1 MAFFNFGIFGEQE
14 HRVFNYRPR
23 YYDPEKEAVKE
34 KFAEVDGSAEK
45 KEYVPGTY
53 LKGAFRR
60 ENRYRTVN
68 SRVRTFIGLAGLL
81 MIIVIL
87 IYIAKI
93 YPALIDGIRKEK
105 AAKGQ
110 TEQQVE
116 NPWGADEVD
125 EWGLYNPNDY

>member
-1 MAFFNFGIFGEQE
+1 MAFFNFGIFGEPE

-34 KFAEVDGSAEK
+34 KFADVDGTAEK

-60 ENRYRTVN
+60 ENRYRTVT
-68 SRVRTFIGLAGLL
+68 SRTRTIASLLGLL
-81 MIIVIL
+81 MVIVIL

-93 YPALIDGIRKEK
+93 YPTLVRGIQAQK
-105 AAKGQ
+105 
-110 TEQQVE
+110 EQQQE
-116 NPWGADEVD
+116 QKNNFGADDAD